1 MPSKAHPLCVEIVR
15 VAQAMRREGL
25 VVGSLGNVSAREG
38 EHVFI
43 TPSGLNYE
51 TMTAQDIV
59 PLNLDGKPAA
69 GAGKPS
75 SERRVHLAIY
85 RARPDVLAVVH
96 THSIHATA
104 WSFFNQPLDMGTEEL
119 ELFAG
124 GTVYI
129 ARYAPS
135 GTEELAH
142 HAVQAL
148 AQRQAVLL
156 ARHGVVGV
164 GKTLE
169 AALDVCLIVE
179 RHAQMAWLLR
189 R

>member
-1 MPSKAHPLCVEIVR
+1 MPSKTHPLCAEIVR
-15 VAQAMRREGL
+15 ICQTMRREGL
-25 VVGSLGNVSAREG
+25 VVGSLGNVSARTG
-38 EHVFI
+38 NQVFI
-43 TPSGLNYE
+43 TPSGVRYE
-51 TMTAQDIV
+51 TLAAQDV
-59 PLNLDGKPAA
+59 VALDLDGKPAA
-69 GAGKPS
+69 GVGKPS

-96 THSIHATA
+96 THSVHATA
-104 WSFFNQPLDMGTEEL
+104 WSFFDQPLDLGGEEL
-119 ELFAG
+119 QLFVG
-124 GTVYI
+124 GSVQI

-135 GTEELAH
+135 GTEELAQR
-142 HAVQAL
+142 AVL
-148 AQRQAVLL
+148 GLEQRQAVLL

-164 GKTLE
+164 GPTLE